1 MELGVAGPP
10 GAGREDKNATGG
22 ARPSGVSGGSARERW
37 GGRGRRFIFAQ
48 VMRRDAMDSTLS
60 SSSFQHPP
68 VPCRRG
74 PPRSGVG
81 PHSYFF
87 FSLAGFSRSFLFLGD
102 EDLVE
107 RIRPPHG
114 FKLSS
119 SRGLGTRVR
128 LELET
133 LSAARWGRGTK
144 QGHTRSTPMR
154 RAFFVGFSPLR
165 DFCLSNFN

>member
-1 MELGVAGPP
+1 
-10 GAGREDKNATGG
+10 
-22 ARPSGVSGGSARERW
+22 
-37 GGRGRRFIFAQ
+37 
-48 VMRRDAMDSTLS
+48 
-60 SSSFQHPP
+60 
-68 VPCRRG
+68 
-74 PPRSGVG
+74 VG

-133 LSAARWGRGTK
+133 LIAARWGRGTK